1 MRYIFF
7 DVDGVLIKG
16 YSATAGER
24 LRWDANLQRDLGIEP
39 DMLQKVF
46 FERLFGE
53 VILGKR
59 DLLKALADVL
69 PEIGFAGLPQT
80 LVDYWLK
87 NDSVVNEEM
96 LELVHDIKAK
106 TGARLFL
113 ATHQEKYRANH
124 LWNTLGFENYFE
136 EMFFSGRMG
145 VKKTDPQ
152 FFNLIEKELCFDEAE
167 CLLIDD
173 NAEVCEAAQNAGW
186 KTILFK
192 TIDDIKHLAA

>member
-24 LRWDANLQRDLGIEP
+24 LRWDAHLQRDLGIDP
-39 DMLQKVF
+39 DVMKSVF
-46 FERLFGE
+46 FDRLFE
-53 VILGKR
+53 SVILGRK

-69 PEIGFAGLPQT
+69 PEMGFEGLPQT
-80 LVDYWLK
+80 LVDYWLEK
-87 NDSVVNEEM
+87 DSVVNEETFD
-96 LELVHDIKAK
+96 VIRQIKEK
-106 TGARLFL
+106 PGARLFL

-124 LWNTLGFENYFE
+124 LWHTLGFKDHFE
-136 EMFFSGRMG
+136 EIFFSGRMG
-145 VKKTDPQ
+145 VKKTDPE
-152 FFNLIEKELCFDEAE
+152 FFNLIEKELCLDEAE

-173 NAEVCEAAQNAGW
+173 NEAVCEAARNAGW

-192 TIDDIKHLAA
+192 TVDDIRHLVS